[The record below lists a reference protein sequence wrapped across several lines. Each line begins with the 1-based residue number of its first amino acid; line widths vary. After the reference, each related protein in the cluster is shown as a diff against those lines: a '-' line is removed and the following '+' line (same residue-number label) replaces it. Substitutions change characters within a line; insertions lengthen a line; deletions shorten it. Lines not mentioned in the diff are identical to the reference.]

1 MLILFLLD
9 RSAAS
14 VGTTDATPT
23 SGGVVPDP
31 SSTLSLPEA
40 VLVHYGEKQART
52 GQWESATSGV
62 KPELVDD
69 PLLTDA
75 EVKKMK
81 EYFSGLFKD
90 TNVRILS
97 PSPCL
102 FSRVWLVATECLC
115 VCAATHGE
123 IQGEV

>member
-14 VGTTDATPT
+14 VETTDAAPIG
-23 SGGVVPDP
+23 GGVVPSP
-31 SSTLSLPEA
+31 SSASSLPEA
-40 VLVHYGEKQART
+40 VLAHDGEEQALEGR
-52 GQWESATSGV
+52 QESATSGI

-90 TNVRILS
+90 TNVRIL
-97 PSPCL
+97 
-102 FSRVWLVATECLC
+102 
-115 VCAATHGE
+115 
-123 IQGEV
+123 

>member
-1 MLILFLLD
+1 VLILFLLD

-23 SGGVVPDP
+23 SGGVVLDP

-62 KPELVDD
+62 KSELVDD

-102 FSRVWLVATECLC
+102 FSEFGL
-115 VCAATHGE
+115 
-123 IQGEV
+123 

>member
-1 MLILFLLD
+1 M
-9 RSAAS
+9 SAAS

-23 SGGVVPDP
+23 SGGVVLDP

-62 KPELVDD
+62 KSKLVDD

-90 TNVRILS
+90 TNQLMARSKEKSEQLKSVTS
-97 PSPCL
+97 VSTEEH
-102 FSRVWLVATECLC
+102 SRVVRELKEQHAEELRNV
-115 VCAATHGE
+115 
-123 IQGEV
+123 

>member
-23 SGGVVPDP
+23 NGGVVPDP

-75 EVKKMK
+75 EVRKMK
-81 EYFSGLFKD
+81 EYFF
-90 TNVRILS
+90 
-97 PSPCL
+97 
-102 FSRVWLVATECLC
+102 WLV
-115 VCAATHGE
+115 
-123 IQGEV
+123 QGYQCKDSITFAMFVFKNLACSH